1 MGFIKATRFDA
12 EPCLGDTGEDRHPP
26 LFKEEDP
33 GVQLLRGGKYSDR
46 WNLRWCSCKKKK

>member
-12 EPCLGDTGEDRHPP
+12 EPCLGDTGEDWHPP